1 MDEAVTQ
8 FTPKIEAPLEMG
20 SAHIDDKG
28 RVKLPVDFQQYF
40 ASVGAKTFFITSLDA
55 CIASIYPIDAWRR
68 NLRRVAENKDDPT
81 AAAEFKFLTADLGG
95 RADIDSQGR
104 LLVPAKLRAELGM
117 ENQPVRLLAVD
128 ERVDMLS
135 DRVYAESRQ
144 RSRVNA
150 AANLEK
156 MQRAGLK

>member
-1 MDEAVTQ
+1 
-8 FTPKIEAPLEMG
+8 
-20 SAHIDDKG
+20 
-28 RVKLPVDFQQYF
+28 
-40 ASVGAKTFFITSLDA
+40 
-55 CIASIYPIDAWRR
+55 
-68 NLRRVAENKDDPT
+68 
-81 AAAEFKFLTADLGG
+81 
-95 RADIDSQGR
+95 
-104 LLVPAKLRAELGM
+104 M